1 MINGVQNFK
10 ITPNRVSFKSN
21 NPDNEQIQ
29 NSEQKPVY
37 KTHAGLKTGIGY
49 GIVEGG
55 LAAFF
60 ASGAKAFQ
68 NILKTNVDE
77 LGEGAEQTAKALGKS
92 SKSMFIYIPIA
103 ILTSI
108 GCGALVDKKIND
120 KHAQF
125 ADKLEKEGK
134 KEILKNDDN
143 AEITKQEQVYCKA
156 STGKK
161 LGPILGA
168 VLSPLLGIVNTKVAG
183 NKLNAIGLLISAAT
197 GAIGGLILGAITDK
211 VANKG
216 AAKFADKQAAI
227 KKE

>member
-21 NPDNEQIQ
+21 NQDNEQIQ
-29 NSEQKPVY
+29 NKEQKPVY

-49 GIVEGG
+49 GIVEGA

-68 NILKTNVDE
+68 NILKTNVND
-77 LGEGAEQTAKALGKS
+77 LGEGAEQVARALGKS
-92 SKSMFIYIPIA
+92 SKSLFIYIPVA

-120 KHAQF
+120 KHLKF

-134 KEILKNDDN
+134 KEVLKNDDN
-143 AEITKQEQVYCKA
+143 AEITKQEQVYCKTN
-156 STGKK
+156 TGKK
-161 LGPILGA
+161 LGPILGV
-168 VLSPLLGIVNTKVAG
+168 VLSPLLGILQTKMAG
-183 NKLNAIGLLISAAT
+183 SKLNIIGLVSGAVS

-216 AAKFADKQAAI
+216 AAKFADKQSMVNN
-227 KKE
+227 